1 MKILYLIPARGRSK
15 GLPGKNIKILGNKPL
30 INYSIDFARNFTIDS
45 NICVS
50 SDDKEIIKCVN
61 DYGLKTYFKRPEN
74 LATDYSTTNEVI
86 NHALSYYESIGVKY
100 DLVILL
106 QPTSPFRKIQDLKN
120 MLNIWSNDLDLLVS
134 VRENHDSPYFNI
146 FEENS
151 KGFLQKSKESTVTR
165 RQDAPKAYAI
175 NGSIYIYNVK
185 SIKKNEI
192 ILIKKYVMKD
202 HINSLDIDTSFDFMI
217 CQTVIKNNLLD
228 WLIKKSNTLN
238 QKIIQPLILNHDGS
252 KIWNAGGLINNFFG
266 TFETLKR
273 GKSFKNF
280 KSERNLTEWFTGCC
294 VLIKSEI
301 FNDIGFFDER
311 FFAYYEDVDYSIRL
325 KKMGY
330 SIALMTNSYL
340 QHYESASSK
349 SMNKIEGNLSPY
361 VHYLN
366 IRNHILL
373 LKKHSKSFNL
383 IGVLLYQLVKIFS
396 YLIYFLIRFR
406 FNKFKMVSKGLV
418 DAINFKK

>member
-1 MKILYLIPARGRSK
+1 MNADKKIAI
-15 GLPGKNIKILGNKPL
+15 II
-30 INYSIDFARNFTIDS
+30 INW
-45 NICVS
+45 
-50 SDDKEIIKCVN
+50 K
-61 DYGLKTYFKRPEN
+61 
-74 LATDYSTTNEVI
+74 
-86 NHALSYYESIGVKY
+86 KY
-100 DLVILL
+100 DLTLNCIDSV
-106 QPTSPFRKIQDLKN
+106 LK
-120 MLNIWSNDLDLLVS
+120 SS
-134 VRENHDSPYFNI
+134 Y
-146 FEENS
+146 
-151 KGFLQKSKESTVTR
+151 
-165 RQDAPKAYAI
+165 
-175 NGSIYIYNVK
+175 
-185 SIKKNEI
+185 KNFKI
-192 ILIKKYVMKD
+192 ILIDNEAQNSFPYE
-202 HINSLDIDTSFDFMI
+202 INKCEKIQI
-217 CQTVIKNNLLD
+217 IKNQNNEGFSKANNQGIKYSIKNGFDYVLLLNND
-228 WLIKKSNTLN
+228 TLIKNDLIYSLIQQSSTLN
-238 QKIIQPLILNHDGS
+238 QKIIQPLILNYDGS
-252 KIWNAGGLINNFFG
+252 KIWNAGGKINNFFG
-266 TFETLKR
+266 TFQTLEK
-273 GKSFKNF
+273 GKGFKNF
-280 KSERNLTEWFTGCC
+280 KRNRIYTDWFTGCC
-294 VLIKSEI
+294 VLIELEI
-301 FNDIGFFDER
+301 FNHVGYFDER